1 MINYKKGSQNKVADF
16 LSRIKEQNIEV
27 NANEIEISTC
37 GTYHT
42 SIENT
47 QPYIVLQ
54 DIPVNKFKTQII
66 ITKTDNNNTSSE
78 INGNQ
83 ILKISERQLSDKQG
97 TLNFLKSYLIPI
109 HQIGIFSESNNMH
122 IYNKLQMLIHKLFNP
137 DQINKFVKCS
147 KRVTDINSTE

>member
-97 TLNFLKSYLIPI
+97 TLNFLKTYLIPI